1 MQTFQITDPKV
12 ARRCR
17 FAQLRGEKAT
27 LILEGLSVT
36 GMVQSIKEDKSSFT
50 SVEYYCGT
58 ECGHCSPALAIR
70 PRHTPIWI
78 LKATLKC
85 RSCRKARYAS
95 PANTE
100 ADDGAGDRPLSRDAP
115 RPPEQAAQV
124 GHAAPLDSSGS
135 NGVTGHAAS

>member
-50 SVEYYCGT
+50 
-58 ECGHCSPALAIR
+58 
-70 PRHTPIWI
+70 PRWSITVAP
-78 LKATLKC
+78 
-85 RSCRKARYAS
+85 
-95 PANTE
+95 N
-100 ADDGAGDRPLSRDAP
+100 AGI
-115 RPPEQAAQV
+115 AAQR
-124 GHAAPLDSSGS
+124 
-135 NGVTGHAAS
+135 